1 MSIPRRAAVVA
12 FALALAL
19 ASCGRVPS
27 GAKRKSQPAL
37 LVQRMGATLVTVR
50 YNRPSARGRALFGG
64 IVPWDSVWCPGA
76 DEATRLDL
84 DADLEIAHR
93 TRLPAGAYS
102 LWMIP
107 RASGEWTLIFSNQA
121 RTYHVPYPGAR
132 HDRVRIPVRAA
143 HGPYTETLQYSFPV
157 ATPDSAVL
165 QLAWGDVAISIPLT
179 PARAPSSTGDQS
191 RPTRDGG

>member
-1 MSIPRRAAVVA
+1 MRILSRSAAVG
-12 FALALAL
+12 LALLL
-19 ASCGRVPS
+19 AFTSCGRVPS

-37 LVQRMGATLVTVR
+37 LVQSMGSGRVTLR

-84 DADLEIAHR
+84 SEDVDLAHR

-107 RASGEWTLIFSNQA
+107 RASGEWTLIFSNKA
-121 RTYHVPYPGAR
+121 RTYHVPYPGPE
-132 HDRVRIPVRAA
+132 HDRLRLPIRPAR
-143 HGPYTETLQYSFPV
+143 GPYTESLQYAFPV

-165 QLAWGDVAISIPLT
+165 QLSWGDVAISIPIT
-179 PARAPSSTGDQS
+179 
-191 RPTRDGG
+191 RPRPR